1 MFVVSW
7 YFYAVKRV
15 SRNEGPVYNIALF
28 GRACLT
34 WDDWL
39 CNCRVGIDQ
48 VAVWWGV
55 VAYDVSYADD
65 IFASVDLCWRG
76 HFPWNSNI
84 CYCGYY
90 HYHHGYH
97 ISFIPTPLTS

>member
-15 SRNEGPVYNIALF
+15 SRNEGPVYNISLL
-28 GRACLT
+28 GTECLT
-34 WDDWL
+34 WDGWL
-39 CNCRVGIDQ
+39 CNCPVGIDQ

-65 IFASVDLCWRG
+65 ICFCGFVLG
-76 HFPWNSNI
+76 EHFPWNSNI
-84 CYCGYY
+84 CYCRYY
-90 HYHHGYH
+90 RYHHGYH
-97 ISFIPTPLTS
+97 ISFSPTP